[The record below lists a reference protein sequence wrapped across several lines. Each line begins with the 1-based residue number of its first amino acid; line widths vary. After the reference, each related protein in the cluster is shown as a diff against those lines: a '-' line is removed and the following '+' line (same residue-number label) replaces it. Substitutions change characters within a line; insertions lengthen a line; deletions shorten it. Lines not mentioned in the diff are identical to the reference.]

1 MIIFVILILDQMNA
15 PVKNILNSQ
24 FSFFQILNLEKLIEV
39 QNAKFNAAIEDLTSK
54 LKQESEKRQALQSEI
69 EKLAHCVTQV

>member
-1 MIIFVILILDQMNA
+1 MNA
-15 PVKNILNSQ
+15 DLYKYTKFFTIS
-24 FSFFQILNLEKLIEV
+24 FFFQILNLEKLIEV

>member
-1 MIIFVILILDQMNA
+1 MNA
-15 PVKNILNSQ
+15 ECTNILSFSQ
-24 FSFFQILNLEKLIEV
+24 FFVFQILNLEKLIEV